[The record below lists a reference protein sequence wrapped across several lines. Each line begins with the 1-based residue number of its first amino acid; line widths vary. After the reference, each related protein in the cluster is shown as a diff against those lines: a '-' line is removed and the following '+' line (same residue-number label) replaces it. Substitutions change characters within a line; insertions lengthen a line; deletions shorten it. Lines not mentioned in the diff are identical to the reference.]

1 MAKFV
6 ASALFVYLIYCALL
20 FFVQRQVL
28 FPRYMIPSPGT
39 TDTAK
44 MGIEVLWLETSFGKV
59 EAWYLPPAAGSPPAP
74 AVIFAHGNGE
84 LIDFWPPLLDR
95 FARMGVGLMLVE
107 YPGYGRSA
115 GSPSQ
120 AAIAETFT
128 EMGFGLMLV
137 EYPGY
142 GRSSGTPSQTRIAE
156 TFALAYDRL
165 VSRPDV
171 DPARIVL
178 FGRSLGGGAV
188 CELSLTKP
196 AAALILMSCFKSV
209 RSFAVRYLAPPFLI
223 RDPLD
228 NLAAVRRFEGPVL
241 VIHGRHDEVI
251 PFGHGQALA
260 GAAQNAKLIAYD
272 AGHNDCPPDWGLFWR
287 DVGLFLRDAKVLPR

>member
-1 MAKFV
+1 MIASRTVSPHVNALLKF
-6 ASALFVYLIYCALL
+6 AAIALLGYAAYCALL

-28 FPRYMIPSPGT
+28 FPRYMIPSPGAA
-39 TDTAK
+39 DTAK

-59 EAWYLPPAAGSPPAP
+59 EAWFLPPAAGSPPAP

-95 FARMGVGLMLVE
+95 FARMGMGLMLVE
-107 YPGYGRSA
+107 YPGYGRSE

-120 AAIAETFT
+120 AT
-128 EMGFGLMLV
+128 
-137 EYPGY
+137 
-142 GRSSGTPSQTRIAE
+142 IAE
-156 TFALAYDRL
+156 TFALAHDRL

-171 DPARIVL
+171 DPARVVL

-188 CELSLTKP
+188 CELALTKP
-196 AAALILMSCFKSV
+196 AAALILMSCFTSV

-223 RDPLD
+223 RDPMD
-228 NLAAVRRFEGPVL
+228 NLAAVRRFEGPAL

-251 PFGHGQALA
+251 PFGHGRALA
-260 GAAQNAKLIAYD
+260 EAARNGILIAYE
-272 AGHNDCPPDWGLFWR
+272 AGHNDCPPDWDIFWSDLER
-287 DVGLFLRDAKVLPR
+287 FLIDANLLPR

>member
-6 ASALFVYLIYCALL
+6 ATALLVYLIYCALL

-28 FPRYMIPSPGT
+28 FPRYLIPSSGS

-84 LIDFWPPLLDR
+84 LIDFWPQMLDR
-95 FARMGVGLMLVE
+95 FSR
-107 YPGYGRSA
+107 
-115 GSPSQ
+115 
-120 AAIAETFT
+120 
-128 EMGFGLMLV
+128 MGFGLMLV

-142 GRSSGTPSQTRIAE
+142 GRSDGSPSQAAIAE
-156 TFALAYDRL
+156 TFVLAYDRL

-171 DPARIVL
+171 DPARIVF

-188 CELSLTKP
+188 CELALTKP
-196 AAALILMSCFKSV
+196 AAALILMSCFTSV
-209 RSFAVRYLAPPFLI
+209 RSFALRYLAPPFLI
-223 RDPLD
+223 RDPMD
-228 NLAAVRRFEGPVL
+228 NLAAVRRFEEPVL
-241 VIHGRHDEVI
+241 VIHGRHDDVI
-251 PFGHGQALA
+251 PFGHGRALA
-260 GAAQNAKLIAYD
+260 GAARNGKLIAYE
-272 AGHNDCPPDWGLFWR
+272 AGHNDCPPNWDVFWS
-287 DVGLFLRDAKVLPR
+287 DVEGFLSDANVLPRQP